1 MTQSLLA
8 ICQQASREMGKTAP
22 ATIISNTDLYAVQL
36 LNLVNSVGQQLVTEH
51 QWQGITK
58 EYRFTTV
65 FYTYTADTTLDSTT
79 ISSMSSTTGLTSTPT
94 YFMVTG
100 AGIPTDTYLVSVNG
114 GAGSAVMSR
123 AATATATAASLTFS
137 QVMYALPSDY
147 DRLIDRT
154 EWDKSQFWE
163 LLGPGSAQQWQWL
176 KSGYIAVGP
185 RASFRVLASL
195 FQVYPP
201 LAATDY
207 LGFEYVSNQW
217 VAATG
222 AALSKTAYAVD
233 TDTSIF
239 PDRLMIA
246 GLKMRFTESLGIAP
260 MLQLYEKDWNRQ
272 LSIAK
277 AADAGSATLS
287 MSPRPS
293 SNLIN
298 WNNIPDNGY
307 GL

>member
-8 ICQQASREMGKTAP
+8 LCQQASRELGNPAP
-22 ATIISNTDLYAVQL
+22 ATIISNTDNYAVTL
-36 LNLVNSVGQQLVTEH
+36 LNLVNGVGQQLVTEH
-51 QWQGITK
+51 QWQRITK

-65 FYTYTADTTLDSTT
+65 FYTYTADTTVDSTT
-79 ISSMSSTTGLTSTPT
+79 ISAMSSTTGLTTNPT

-100 AGIPTDTYLVSVNG
+100 PGIPNDTYLVSVDS
-114 GAGSAVMSR
+114 GSSTAVLSR
-123 AATATATAASLTFS
+123 AATATGTTQSLTFS
-137 QVMYALPSDY
+137 QTMYALPSDF

-154 EWDKSQFWE
+154 EWDKSMFWE
-163 LLGPGSAQQWQWL
+163 LLGPSTSPQWQWL

-185 RASFRVLASL
+185 RAAFRVLGNL

-201 LAATDY
+201 LAAAHY
-207 LGFEYVSNQW
+207 MGFEYISTQW
-217 VAATG
+217 VAASG

-233 TDTSIF
+233 TDTGAF

-246 GLKMRFTESLGIAP
+246 GLKLGVAEA
-260 MLQLYEKDWNRQ
+260 MQLPRTPALEKEWMRQ

-277 AADAGSATLS
+277 AADAGNQTLS
-287 MSPRPS
+287 LSRAPGS
-293 SNLIN
+293 VLITQA
-298 WNNIPDNGY
+298 NIPDVGY

>member
-8 ICQQASREMGKTAP
+8 VCQQASRELANPAP
-22 ATIISNTDLYAVQL
+22 ATIISNTDNYAVTL
-36 LNLVNSVGQQLVTEH
+36 LNLVNGVGQQLMTEH
-51 QWQGITK
+51 QWQGLTK

-65 FYTYTADTTLDSTT
+65 FYTYTATTTDDSTT
-79 ISSMSSTTGLTSTPT
+79 ISAMSSTTGLTTNPT

-100 AGIPTDTYLVSVNG
+100 AGIPTDTYLVSVNA
-114 GAGSAVMSR
+114 GASTAVLSR
-123 AATATATAASLTFS
+123 AATASGTAVSLTFS
-137 QVMYALPSDY
+137 QCMYAMPSDY

-154 EWDKSQFWE
+154 QWDKSQFWE
-163 LLGPGSAQQWQWL
+163 LLGPGTAQQWQWL

-201 LAATDY
+201 LGANDY

-217 VAATG
+217 VAASG

-233 TDTSIF
+233 TDTGIF
-239 PDRLMIA
+239 PDRLMIS
-246 GLKMRFTESLGIAP
+246 GLKFRWAEAMQLPRAP
-260 MLQLYEKDWNRQ
+260 ALEKEWMRQ

-277 AADAGSATLS
+277 AADAGNQTLS
-287 MSPRPS
+287 LSRAPGS
-293 SNLIN
+293 VLITQA
-298 WNNIPDNGY
+298 NIPDVGY

>member
-8 ICQQASREMGKTAP
+8 VVQQASRELGNPAP
-22 ATIISNTDLYAVQL
+22 ATVISNTDNYAVTL
-36 LNLVNSVGQQLVTEH
+36 LNLVNGVGQQLVTEH

-65 FYTYTADTTLDSTT
+65 FYTYTADTTSGSTT
-79 ISSMSSTTGLTSTPT
+79 ISTMSSTTGLTSTPT

-100 AGIPTDTYLVSVNG
+100 EGIPTDTYLVSVNG
-114 GAGSAVMSR
+114 GASSAVMSR
-123 AATATATAASLTFS
+123 AATATGSTVSLTFS

-154 EWDKSQFWE
+154 QWDKSMFWE

-185 RASFRVLASL
+185 RASFRVLGSL

-201 LAATDY
+201 LGSADY
-207 LGFEYVSNQW
+207 MGFEYVSNLW
-217 VAATG
+217 VAASGTTT
-222 AALSKTAYAVD
+222 LSKTAYAVD
-233 TDTSIF
+233 TDTGIF

-246 GLKMRFTESLGIAP
+246 GLKYRWAEAMQLPRAP
-260 MLQLYEKDWNRQ
+260 ALEKEWTRQ
-272 LSIAK
+272 LSVAK
-277 AADAGSATLS
+277 ASDAGSPTLS
-287 MSPRPS
+287 MSPQPS
-293 SNLIN
+293 STLITM
-298 WNNIPDNGY
+298 NNVQDANYNI
-307 GL
+307 